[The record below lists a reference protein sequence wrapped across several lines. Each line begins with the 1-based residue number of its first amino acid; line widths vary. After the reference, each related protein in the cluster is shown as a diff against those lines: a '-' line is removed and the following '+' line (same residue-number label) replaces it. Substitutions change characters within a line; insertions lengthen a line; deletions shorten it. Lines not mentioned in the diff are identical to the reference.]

1 MEITVRYADRA
12 ELPRVNELRKM
23 VNELHAN
30 GRPDIFRPGFCA
42 ELQQHVYQKFDSDAA
57 DVIVA
62 LADGVVCG
70 FAIAEYIYR
79 PESPYIFARRF
90 YHIEEFGVDAA
101 FRRKGAATALI
112 AFCRQEAAR
121 TRFDRIELDVW
132 SFNEEALKFYEA
144 VGFQT
149 YRRFMALP
157 ATQECAQT

>member
-30 GRPDIFRPGFCA
+30 GRPDIFRPGICA
-42 ELQQHVYQKFDSDAA
+42 ELQQHVYQKFESDASG
-57 DVIVA
+57 VSVT
-62 LADGVVCG
+62 LADG
-70 FAIAEYIYR
+70 
-79 PESPYIFARRF
+79 F
-90 YHIEEFGVDAA
+90 YHIEEYGAHAA

-112 AFCRQEAAR
+112 AICRQEAAR
-121 TRFDRIELDVW
+121 MRFDRIELDVW

>member
-70 FAIAEYIYR
+70 FAIAEYIDR
-79 PESPYIFARRF
+79 PESLLSHRGIWRGRGLPPPGRCDRAHRLLPSGG
-90 YHIEEFGVDAA
+90 HADA
-101 FRRKGAATALI
+101 L
-112 AFCRQEAAR
+112 
-121 TRFDRIELDVW
+121 
-132 SFNEEALKFYEA
+132 
-144 VGFQT
+144 
-149 YRRFMALP
+149 
-157 ATQECAQT
+157 

>member
-42 ELQQHVYQKFDSDAA
+42 ELEQHVYQKFDSDAA

-70 FAIAEYIYR
+70 FAIAEYIDR

-112 AFCRQEAAR
+112 AFLPSGGHA
-121 TRFDRIELDVW
+121 D
-132 SFNEEALKFYEA
+132 AL
-144 VGFQT
+144 
-149 YRRFMALP
+149 
-157 ATQECAQT
+157 